1 MTAPYR
7 VPFRVDRSDAPPIYR
22 LVNIS
27 TETLTGLRVL
37 LLGSGLMLPVSAL
50 RLRPG
55 AALTVVVRGSD
66 LARSS
71 VLVVRWFRS
80 NGEEYLWRV
89 SF

>member
-7 VPFRVDRSDAPPIYR
+7 VPFRVDRTDAPPVYR
-22 LVNIS
+22 LVNTS
-27 TETLTGLRVL
+27 TEVLTGVRVL
-37 LLGSGLMLPVSAL
+37 LLGTGLMLPVSRW
-50 RLRPG
+50 RLKPG
-55 AALTVVVRGSD
+55 ASLTVIVRGSD

-71 VLVVRWFRS
+71 VLVVRWFRP